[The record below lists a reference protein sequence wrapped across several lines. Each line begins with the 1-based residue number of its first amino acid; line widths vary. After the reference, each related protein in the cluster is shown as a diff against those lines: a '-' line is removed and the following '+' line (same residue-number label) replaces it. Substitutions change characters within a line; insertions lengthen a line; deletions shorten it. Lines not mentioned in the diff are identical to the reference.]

1 MQILGWFETLED
13 GCESLKAI
21 FRCVALPLVGVSLT
35 LLCRWWGGPVGGLPH
50 LFKASWVCQTGPK
63 NPPSGGKSHSV
74 GSSRARLDAELCQKK
89 RRKRCLEWLQFVKQE
104 GGKNKSLC
112 LVSVRGRGSG
122 LPSVYPNCCPV
133 FAGNHG
139 ISVLSLGGQVGQ
151 QVPVWLVGRLAGVKM
166 LIPGEPSPT
175 LCHQGFVSPSGV
187 GSPED
192 ADEPHSCAPP
202 LPKRSTQSLPAF
214 GFLF

>member
-1 MQILGWFETLED
+1 M
-13 GCESLKAI
+13 
-21 FRCVALPLVGVSLT
+21 
-35 LLCRWWGGPVGGLPH
+35 
-50 LFKASWVCQTGPK
+50 
-63 NPPSGGKSHSV
+63 

-89 RRKRCLEWLQFVKQE
+89 WRKCCLEWLQFVKRE

-112 LVSVRGRGSG
+112 LVSVRGRASG
-122 LPSVYPNCCPV
+122 LPSVHPNCCPV

-202 LPKRSTQSLPAF
+202 RPKRSTQSLPAF
-214 GFLF
+214 GFLFLFPFSFWLRMFHPKAKAVVDKGRRWVPSQLLATTHFWDRSRVL

>member
-1 MQILGWFETLED
+1 M
-13 GCESLKAI
+13 
-21 FRCVALPLVGVSLT
+21 
-35 LLCRWWGGPVGGLPH
+35 
-50 LFKASWVCQTGPK
+50 
-63 NPPSGGKSHSV
+63 
-74 GSSRARLDAELCQKK
+74 
-89 RRKRCLEWLQFVKQE
+89 
-104 GGKNKSLC
+104 
-112 LVSVRGRGSG
+112 SVRGRGSG

-202 LPKRSTQSLPAF
+202 HPKRSTQSLPAF